1 MRRATLS
8 EIHEQPWFPRF
19 LRDLVTD
26 GLQAALIF
34 GRVYHPVAP
43 QLARAIDASG
53 SARVVDL
60 CSGGGGPWEALH
72 PLLESRVRG
81 PLEICL
87 TDKYPNRSAFDR
99 IRDISHGA
107 IVHSAD
113 PVDAAAIP
121 PTLTG
126 FRTIFSSFHHFTPDE
141 AVAIMQGAVD
151 QGQGIGIFEGA
162 QRRSRTMIAIFAMPV
177 AALLTAPAI
186 RPFRWA
192 RLFWTYLI
200 PVIPFVLWWDGLLSC
215 LRAYSPDEYRELIS
229 RLDAPGYT
237 WTIGEA
243 RGGFAPAMCVVGC
256 PSARPARAVADAPA
270 ADIRASS

>member
-8 EIHEQPWFPRF
+8 EIHDQAWFPKN

-26 GLQAALIF
+26 ALQFNLIF

-43 QLARAIDASG
+43 QLARAINASG

-60 CSGGGGPWEALH
+60 CSGAGGPWEALH
-72 PLLESRVRG
+72 PLIESRLRG
-81 PLEICL
+81 PVEICL
-87 TDKYPNRSAFDR
+87 TDKYPNLGAFDR
-99 IRDISHGA
+99 IREISRGS
-107 IVHSAD
+107 IVHSSD

-121 PTLTG
+121 PALSG
-126 FRTIFSSFHHFTPDE
+126 FRTIFSSFHHFMPDE
-141 AVAIMQGAVD
+141 AVAILQGAVD

-162 QRRSRTMIAIFAMPV
+162 QRRPRTMITVFAMPV

-186 RPFRWA
+186 RPFRWS
-192 RLFWTYLI
+192 RLFWTYLV
-200 PVIPFVLWWDGLLSC
+200 PVIPFVLWWDGMLSC
-215 LRAYSPDEYRELIS
+215 MRAYSPDEYRALIS

-243 RGGFAPAMCVVGC
+243 RGGFAPVMCVVGY
-256 PSARPARAVADAPA
+256 PSGRPARAVAEAPA
-270 ADIRASS
+270 ADIRAAD

>member
-8 EIHEQPWFPRF
+8 EIHEQPWFPKN

-26 GLQAALIF
+26 ALQSALIF

-53 SARVVDL
+53 CTRVVDL
-60 CSGGGGPWEALH
+60 CSGAGGPWEALH
-72 PLLESRVRG
+72 PLIESHMRA

-87 TDKYPNRSAFDR
+87 TDKYPNLAAFDR
-99 IRDISHGA
+99 IREISRGS
-107 IVHSAD
+107 IVHSPD

-121 PTLTG
+121 PALSG
-126 FRTIFSSFHHFTPDE
+126 FRTIFSSFHHFMPDE
-141 AVAIMQGAVD
+141 AVAILQGAVD

-162 QRRSRTMIAIFAMPV
+162 QRRPRTMITIFAMPF
-177 AALLTAPAI
+177 AALLIAPAV
-186 RPFRWA
+186 RPFRWS
-192 RLFWTYLI
+192 RLFWTYLV
-200 PVIPFVLWWDGLLSC
+200 PVIPFVLLWDGMLSC
-215 LRAYSPDEYRELIS
+215 LRAYSPDEYRQLIS

-243 RGGFAPAMCVVGC
+243 RGRFAPVMCVVGY
-256 PSARPARAVADAPA
+256 PSARAARAVANAPR
-270 ADIRASS
+270 ADIRAAD

>member
-8 EIHEQPWFPRF
+8 EIHEQAWFPGF
-19 LRDLVTD
+19 LRNLVTD
-26 GLQAALIF
+26 ALQSALIF

-53 SARVVDL
+53 SVRVVDL
-60 CSGGGGPWEALH
+60 CSGAGGPWEALH
-72 PLLESRVRG
+72 PLLESRVRS

-87 TDKYPNRSAFDR
+87 TDKYPNLGAFDR
-99 IRDISHGA
+99 IRQISRGA
-107 IVHSAD
+107 IIHSAD

-121 PTLTG
+121 PSLSG

-141 AVAIMQGAVD
+141 AVAILQGAVD
-151 QGQGIGIFEGA
+151 QRQGIGIFEGA
-162 QRRSRTMIAIFAMPV
+162 QRRPRTVITILAMPL

-186 RPFRWA
+186 QPFRWS
-192 RLFWTYLI
+192 RLFWTYLV
-200 PVIPFVLWWDGLLSC
+200 PVIPFVLLWDGWLSC
-215 LRAYSPDEYRELIS
+215 LRAYSPDEYRQLIS

-243 RGGFAPAMCVVGC
+243 RGGFAPVMCVVGY
-256 PSARPARAVADAPA
+256 PSTPVARAVVDRPA
-270 ADIRASS
+270 ARASAAS